1 MTAPFIRGSSA
12 GRRRYPWISPANRPE
27 PLWSAA
33 RKRRWIGAAR
43 ERGLRRAPAKRRSR
57 AALHKGRS
65 YRLRR
70 SLDRLAAQG
79 RMAAQ
84 RVPDRA
90 HGAPKDTSVRSPLA
104 LLLLLAVL
112 AGAAP
117 HAQGGDDDDQAN
129 ARRALAAGEILTLEK
144 ILAAVERSFKGQ
156 VVEVEL
162 EREDGRW
169 EYEIE
174 LLTSEGNVL
183 ELTYDAAT
191 ARLLETEGR
200 GVERARRT
208 P

>member
-1 MTAPFIRGSSA
+1 M
-12 GRRRYPWISPANRPE
+12 
-27 PLWSAA
+27 
-33 RKRRWIGAAR
+33 
-43 ERGLRRAPAKRRSR
+43 
-57 AALHKGRS
+57 
-65 YRLRR
+65 
-70 SLDRLAAQG
+70 
-79 RMAAQ
+79 
-84 RVPDRA
+84 
-90 HGAPKDTSVRSPLA
+90 RSPLA